1 MEKKIAN
8 KVQADEIKMC
18 ELRKKARTQ
27 VSGLKKEKEKKNVGN
42 ANCEKNR
49 ELFMK

>member
-18 ELRKKARTQ
+18 ELRKKARTLL
-27 VSGLKKEKEKKNVGN
+27 SDLKKKEQTS
-42 ANCEKNR
+42 
-49 ELFMK
+49 